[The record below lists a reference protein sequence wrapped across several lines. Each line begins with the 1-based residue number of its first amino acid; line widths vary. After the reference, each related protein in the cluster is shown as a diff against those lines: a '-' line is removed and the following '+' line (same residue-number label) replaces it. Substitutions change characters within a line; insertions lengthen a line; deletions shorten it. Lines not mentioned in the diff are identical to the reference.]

1 MKVVKMMMAM
11 VLVALMGN
19 VVAQELIPNNKP
31 KSQFDVNYT
40 TSQQEATFNGGVDAM
55 VNYITANIV
64 MPEKRE
70 GRTANVLVKVVIDT
84 DGSISDVVM
93 MGSINADVDK
103 AITDVLKGMPKWAPA
118 KVNGEAV
125 QSEQIISYELKY

>member
-55 VNYITANIV
+55 VNYITENIV

-103 AITDVLKGMPKWAPA
+103 AITDVLKGMPKWTPA